1 MRLRGTFPSLFGA
14 ALGLTAIP
22 SSAQSPGEG
31 VNEDIILGAWS
42 DPATCNIENAV
53 QVSVDEILERGSA
66 LNGKCITVEGFWT
79 ARALFSHARDGNKP
93 RSNVDK
99 ALRHRRIGIYARE
112 ELLEAAPR
120 RSARYTMV
128 GVLGQCETEWP
139 SAMMVMGYCHYT
151 GGPLLKVSQAIASQE
166 RKGR

>member
-1 MRLRGTFPSLFGA
+1 MRIGGTFFLLLGA
-14 ALGLTAIP
+14 ALGLIAIP
-22 SSAQSPGEG
+22 SSAQSSDQPGEDG
-31 VNEDIILGAWS
+31 SEDIILSAWS
-42 DPATCNIENAV
+42 DPAKCNVENAI
-53 QVSVDEILERGSA
+53 QVSIDEILERGST
-66 LNGKCITVEGFWT
+66 LEGKCVAVDGFWA
-79 ARALFSHARDGNKP
+79 ARALFSHARDGNRP

-112 ELLEAAPR
+112 EVLEAAPR

-151 GGPLLKVSQAIASQE
+151 GGPLLKVSQAIANH
-166 RKGR
+166 